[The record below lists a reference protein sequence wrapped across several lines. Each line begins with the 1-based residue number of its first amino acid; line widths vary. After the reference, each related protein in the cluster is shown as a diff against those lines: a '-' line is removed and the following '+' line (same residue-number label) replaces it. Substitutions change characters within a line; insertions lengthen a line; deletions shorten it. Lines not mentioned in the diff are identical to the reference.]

1 MDPCLPLGRGKS
13 LADHLVQQGFQAVV
27 VAVEIVEDAG
37 RIQLPERHHGHD
49 LCDLFQRPGAAGK
62 RHECIAQLDHLRLA
76 LGHILRDD
84 EFGQTVVLQLLF
96 HKEPRFHPSHLP
108 AGG

>member
-1 MDPCLPLGRGKS
+1 MDMTSAISSSVPVP
-13 LADHLVQQGFQAVV
+13 
-27 VAVEIVEDAG
+27 
-37 RIQLPERHHGHD
+37 
-49 LCDLFQRPGAAGK
+49 PGNAK
-62 RHECIAQLDHLRLA
+62 LDHLRLA

>member
-1 MDPCLPLGRGKS
+1 MARAP
-13 LADHLVQQGFQAVV
+13 LADPQG
-27 VAVEIVEDAG
+27 
-37 RIQLPERHHGHD
+37 LP
-49 LCDLFQRPGAAGK
+49 RPGGTQLAFH
-62 RHECIAQLDHLRLA
+62 RHAHPAAQLCGSGAAHVHGGGHLSGRFQPA
-76 LGHILRDD
+76 VGHILRDD

>member
-49 LCDLFQRPGAAGK
+49 LSL
-62 RHECIAQLDHLRLA
+62 I
-76 LGHILRDD
+76 HI
-84 EFGQTVVLQLLF
+84 
-96 HKEPRFHPSHLP
+96 
-108 AGG
+108 